1 MKLLQGIFLA
11 GTLLMLVMNAGC
23 KTAETPFHIA
33 ADVDLSY
40 VKKVA
45 ILPLDNL
52 TNDKYAADSVR
63 QVVINEL
70 LMTNLVDVALP
81 GDATVAMEKA
91 GVREASS
98 LNAQKIKEIAAAL
111 KVQAVILGAVEKY
124 GEVRS
129 GSFTAPEVTITLM
142 MADAET
148 GSILWSVTKTAVGD
162 SFMARHF
169 GARSDSLSELTVKVV
184 RECIGTLEQYSR

>member
-1 MKLLQGIFLA
+1 MKWSKRLSLGLILF
-11 GTLLMLVMNAGC
+11 TLVMNWGC
-23 KTAETPFHIA
+23 KSAETRYHFA
-33 ADVDLSY
+33 GDTDLSY
-40 VKKVA
+40 IKKVA
-45 ILPLDNL
+45 VLPLDNL
-52 TNDKYAADSVR
+52 TNDKFAADAVR

-70 LMTNLVDVALP
+70 LLTGLVDVALP
-81 GDATVAMEKA
+81 GDAAVAMEKA

-98 LNAQKIKEIAAAL
+98 LSAPKIKEIAGAL

-148 GSILWSVTKTAVGD
+148 GSILWSVTKTEVGD
-162 SFMARHF
+162 SFTARHF
-169 GARSDSLSELTVKVV
+169 GARSDSLSELTQKVV
-184 RECIGTLEQYSR
+184 RDCVGTLQKYSR

>member
-1 MKLLQGIFLA
+1 MKVLQGVFLA
-11 GTLLMLVMNAGC
+11 WALLLLVMNGGC
-23 KTAETPFHIA
+23 KTVETPYHLA
-33 ADVDLSY
+33 EDVDLSFI
-40 VKKVA
+40 KKVA
-45 ILPLDNL
+45 VLPLDNL
-52 TNDKYAADSVR
+52 TNDKYAADAVR
-63 QVVINEL
+63 QVAINEL
-70 LMTNLVDVALP
+70 LLTGLVDVALP

-98 LNAQKIKEIAAAL
+98 LNTQKIKEIAGAL

-142 MADAET
+142 MADAAT
-148 GSILWSVTKTAVGD
+148 GSILWSATKTAVGD

-169 GARSDSLSELTVKVV
+169 GARSESLSELTVKVV
-184 RECIGTLEQYSR
+184 RDCIRTLEQYSR